1 MQSLIKL
8 TLSFEF
14 LCEST
19 IEGLE
24 GVGVLPLA
32 FFFQKLERVST
43 VANS

>member
-32 FFFQKLERVST
+32 FFQMLERVST